1 MTQPRSVKTFANYD
15 CNSTN
20 IRLRKNYST
29 ESMAQVHQQGHVSW
43 VVLPMDTDQRT
54 ARFDFGGSMK
64 IRVQPR
70 DIDIPEG
77 DPFANDAMGRK
88 EHISVLTSV
97 IRAID
102 CPCVLGIDGPW
113 GSGKTTFLRMWVQHL
128 RNEGFPVVSFN
139 AWETDFSGDPF
150 LALSDEISQGLQ
162 RYSGGSL
169 DAKIASVLK
178 MTKEVAL
185 RATPGAV
192 RLLTAGILDLSP
204 VFERELGQ
212 IAASYA
218 QERISAYQGAKQTLK
233 DFRNTLQ
240 DAASSLSESKG
251 GRPLVVVIDELDRCR
266 PSYAAELLEIAKH
279 LFAVDQVVF
288 VLAVNRDQLAHSIR
302 SLYGAEFDG
311 EAYLRRFFDIDL
323 RLPDP
328 DRGPFI
334 RQALASIQFDEYFS
348 RTRDRDAMRAYD
360 QIKLL
365 FSTFFAA
372 SDISLRTINQAIH
385 HLGLVLATLRPDRR
399 FMGFSAA
406 VALILRTL
414 DPVAYREFMSGQT
427 DDAAVSQRIL
437 AKVRTDDE
445 STEHQRA
452 LLEAVLIVGALEISD
467 QMHRRGENTNTPLL
481 DRYRTVAS
489 SNADK
494 DASDWSFSYAE
505 SVLRMVQEF
514 RNEAGSGRPPGFLHA
529 ARRLELLSPDLVNDS
544 EEGT

>member
-1 MTQPRSVKTFANYD
+1 
-15 CNSTN
+15 
-20 IRLRKNYST
+20 
-29 ESMAQVHQQGHVSW
+29 
-43 VVLPMDTDQRT
+43 
-54 ARFDFGGSMK
+54 MK
-64 IRVQPR
+64 VRVQPGE
-70 DIDIPEG
+70 IDIPEG

-88 EHISVLTSV
+88 EHILVLTSV
-97 IRAID
+97 IRAIYG
-102 CPCVLGIDGPW
+102 PCVLGIDGPW
-113 GSGKTTFLRMWVQHL
+113 GSGKTTFLRMWEQHL
-128 RNEGFPVVSFN
+128 RDEKFPVVSFN

-150 LALSDEISQGLQ
+150 LALSDEISQGLK
-162 RYSGGSL
+162 RYHGGSF
-169 DAKIASVLK
+169 DAKIDSVLK

-185 RATPGAV
+185 RATPAAV

-218 QERISAYQGAKQTLK
+218 QERLSAYQGAKQTLQ
-233 DFRNTLQ
+233 DFRDTLQ
-240 DAASSLSESKG
+240 DAASSLSESEG
-251 GRPLVVVIDELDRCR
+251 GLPLVVVIDELDRCR

-279 LFAVDQVVF
+279 LFAVDEVVF

-365 FSTFFAA
+365 FATFFAA

-399 FMGFSAA
+399 FMGYSAA

-414 DPVAYREFMSGQT
+414 DPVAYREFMSGQA
-427 DDAAVSQRIL
+427 DDAAVSRRIL
-437 AKVRTDDE
+437 AKVHTDDE
-445 STEHQRA
+445 NTEHQRA
-452 LLEAVLIVGALEISD
+452 LLEAVLIVGAQEIGG
-467 QMHRRGENTNTPLL
+467 QVYHRGEDTTTPLL
-481 DRYRTVAS
+481 ERYQTIS
-489 SNADK
+489 LSNADE
-494 DASDWSFSYAE
+494 DVSDWSPSYAF
-505 SVLRMVQEF
+505 SVLQMVQLF
-514 RNEAGSGRPPGFLHA
+514 RNEAMSGRPPGFLHA
-529 ARRLELLSPDLVNDS
+529 VQRLELLSPDLVNEP